1 MPKTSTLIL
10 ASASP
15 RRKELLA
22 RLGVEFEVLV
32 APIVEHEEATAEPRG
47 MVLHNA
53 ALKAAWVCA
62 RRPGALVLA
71 ADTTVAFDDHVLN
84 KPRDLDEARAM
95 LRKLSG
101 RTHTVYTGV
110 CLWRRGRLGEASLP
124 VDFSPRND
132 FRPSADCS
140 PPELAP
146 VEISHCETSAVTFRA
161 LDDAAITRYFALVN
175 PLDKAGAYGIQEGR
189 ELILEHYTGSL
200 SNIMGLP
207 LEWLAAQ
214 LHGLALLPS
223 PAAPII
229 ADPRFHARAH

>member
-1 MPKTSTLIL
+1 
-10 ASASP
+10 
-15 RRKELLA
+15 
-22 RLGVEFEVLV
+22 LV
-32 APIVEHEEATAEPRG
+32 APVVEQEEATSEPRA

-71 ADTTVAFDDHVLN
+71 ADTTVALEGEVLN

-110 CLWRRGRLGEASLP
+110 GLWRSGRLGEASLP
-124 VDFSPRND
+124 MNPIN
-132 FRPSADCS
+132 PIN
-140 PPELAP
+140 PPL
-146 VEISHCETSAVTFRA
+146 EISHCETSEVTFRA
-161 LDDAAITRYFALVN
+161 LDEATITRYFALVN

-207 LEWLAAQ
+207 VEWVAAQ
-214 LHGLALLPS
+214 LHGLALLPT
-223 PAAPII
+223 PDAPII
-229 ADPRFHARAH
+229 ADSRFHARARPTSAPPARPA